1 MSKHIIICEN
11 YLSDVCD
18 VVGEAL
24 DDCAKNV
31 LDEEISGLVPITTKN
46 YKNLLL
52 RLLFDEEGEDDGKG
66 VT

>member
-24 DDCAKNV
+24 DECAKNV
-31 LDEEISGLVPITTKN
+31 LDERVAGIVPITTQN
-46 YKNLLL
+46 YKTLLMQ
-52 RLLFDEEGEDDGKG
+52 LLFEMKGEIKNGK
-66 VT
+66 

>member
-24 DDCAKNV
+24 NECAKNV
-31 LDEEISGLVPITTKN
+31 LDERVAGIVPITTQN
-46 YKNLLL
+46 YKNLLMQ
-52 RLLFDEEGEDDGKG
+52 LLFEMKGEIKNG
-66 VT
+66 

>member
-24 DDCAKNV
+24 DECAKNV
-31 LDEEISGLVPITTKN
+31 LDEDVCGLVSITTQN
-46 YKNLLL
+46 YKNLLMQ
-52 RLLFDEEGEDDGKG
+52 LLFEMKGEDDGKG